1 MGRACGTYDGEANY
15 KQGSGGHNWNRS
27 LGRPKHRGK
36 DNFKMD
42 LTEIRFEDVSSITLA
57 RGRISDG
64 CWNRGTEHSGF
75 VKCGEFF

>member
-1 MGRACGTYDGEANY
+1 
-15 KQGSGGHNWNRS
+15 
-27 LGRPKHRGK
+27 
-36 DNFKMD
+36 MD